1 MHPDRGGRRKEGV
14 TGTFRSRKDTP
25 VSSIRTFSRAAGAV
39 GVAGA
44 LVLVATPAT
53 AADTATVSVLHAVPD
68 TPVDVYANGERLL
81 DDFQPGTLTDP
92 LQLPAGSYDLAIFP
106 ADAADGS
113 GTPLLSAERRRRARR
128 APTPPSSPT

>member
-1 MHPDRGGRRKEGV
+1 MNP
-14 TGTFRSRKDTP
+14 
-25 VSSIRTFSRAAGAV
+25 IRTFSRAAGAV

-81 DDFQPGTLTDP
+81 DNFQPGTLTDP

-106 ADAADGS
+106 ADAADGV
-113 GTPLLSAERRRRARR
+113 GRRRCSRPTAWPCPP